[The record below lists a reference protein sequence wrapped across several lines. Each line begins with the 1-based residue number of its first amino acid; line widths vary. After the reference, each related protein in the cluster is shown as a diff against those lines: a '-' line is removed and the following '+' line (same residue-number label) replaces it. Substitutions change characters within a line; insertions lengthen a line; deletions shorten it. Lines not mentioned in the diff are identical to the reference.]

1 MNFFWNYLYPKT
13 EKKIESR
20 LSKSS
25 IKKMARRAGITYLT
39 KDLSNSI
46 DTTFEKKC
54 KDIMNDLKK
63 ITEHRG
69 GTVIKSKDLEVLSM
83 INNFNRITGNQS
95 GGGYDGWC
103 DDSPGQCMDSRQC
116 GGGYDGWCDDLPGQ
130 CMDSRQCGGGYD
142 GWCDD
147 LPGQCMD
154 SRQCGGG
161 IGFLVPKRK
170 FNKILKKN
178 CNSELKL
185 SSKVSDSL
193 QEYVEQ
199 NINKRLVF
207 SKKNSTNGVRGINDV
222 FKKLQ

>member
-13 EKKIESR
+13 EKKIGSK

-39 KDLSNSI
+39 KDLSDSI
-46 DTTFEKKC
+46 ETTFERKC
-54 KDIMNDLKK
+54 KDIISDLKK

-83 INNFNRITGNQS
+83 INNFNRVTGNQS
-95 GGGYDGWC
+95 
-103 DDSPGQCMDSRQC
+103 

-154 SRQCGGG
+154 SRQCGGD

-170 FNKILKKN
+170 FNRILKNN

-193 QEYVEQ
+193 QQYVEQ

>member
-130 CMDSRQCGGGYD
+130 CMDSRQCGGG
-142 GWCDD
+142 
-147 LPGQCMD
+147 
-154 SRQCGGG
+154 

>member
-13 EKKIESR
+13 EKKIGSK

-39 KDLSNSI
+39 KDLSDSI
-46 DTTFEKKC
+46 ETTFERKC
-54 KDIMNDLKK
+54 KDIISDLKK

-83 INNFNRITGNQS
+83 INNFNRVTGNQS
-95 GGGYDGWC
+95 
-103 DDSPGQCMDSRQC
+103 

-130 CMDSRQCGGGYD
+130 CMDSRQCGGD
-142 GWCDD
+142 
-147 LPGQCMD
+147 
-154 SRQCGGG
+154 

-170 FNKILKKN
+170 FNRILKNN

-193 QEYVEQ
+193 QQYVEQ